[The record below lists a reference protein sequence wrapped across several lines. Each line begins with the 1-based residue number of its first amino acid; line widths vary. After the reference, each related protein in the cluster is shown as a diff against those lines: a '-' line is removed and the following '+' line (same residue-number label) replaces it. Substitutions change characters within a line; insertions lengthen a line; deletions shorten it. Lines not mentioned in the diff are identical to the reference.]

1 MERTPTRLEREA
13 DPADLA
19 LIREQF
25 GSRAQ
30 TLINI
35 LLSWDGF
42 LNWYFPLKDSVPF
55 MCPLPLREER
65 ALSNMQLAV
74 DMFEIYERVTI
85 RNSKSFMP
93 HAAVFKMTQDILIVG
108 DIWAVDLSPLELL
121 NAVLKRVAEESGS
134 RHIEYCNVEE
144 QRKPLRSGA
153 EGPARLVSTSRM
165 SNTMAVSTM
174 NHILMQNTL
183 RRGDGEF
190 RVPDSRRTERLLQTG
205 RTKHLSAGLKQEK
218 VGVEEIYNPRKDSCV
233 KAFARLLRSE
243 AAAATEAAAE
253 APVAVESN

>member
-1 MERTPTRLEREA
+1 ME
-13 DPADLA
+13 
-19 LIREQF
+19 Q
-25 GSRAQ
+25 
-30 TLINI
+30 
-35 LLSWDGF
+35 
-42 LNWYFPLKDSVPF
+42 
-55 MCPLPLREER
+55 
-65 ALSNMQLAV
+65 
-74 DMFEIYERVTI
+74 
-85 RNSKSFMP
+85 
-93 HAAVFKMTQDILIVG
+93 
-108 DIWAVDLSPLELL
+108 
-121 NAVLKRVAEESGS
+121 
-134 RHIEYCNVEE
+134 